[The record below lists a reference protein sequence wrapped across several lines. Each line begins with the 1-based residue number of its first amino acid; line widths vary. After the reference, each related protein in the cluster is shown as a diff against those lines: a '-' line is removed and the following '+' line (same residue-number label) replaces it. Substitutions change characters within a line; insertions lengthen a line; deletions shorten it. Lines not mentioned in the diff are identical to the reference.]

1 MSFPYSE
8 AREAPKAK
16 GWPARELGMTV
27 WAAGAV
33 RLAAA
38 VVTLTPHLHFDTAQ
52 DIANAVWA
60 AAVVLA
66 DGTRFRVDFAE
77 FAGAPAEFAACLWAL
92 AVAGD
97 AFPAERAAA
106 AAIAFLPTLP
116 PAELAMVVWSF
127 GKAVAANAALLH
139 TRTTAR

>member
-52 DIANAVWA
+52 DLANALWA
-60 AAVVLA
+60 AAMVLS
-66 DGTRFRVDFAE
+66 DGTRFRVNFA
-77 FAGAPAEFAACLWAL
+77 ALADAPAEFSACVWAL
-92 AVAGD
+92 AVAGYVCPGTQ
-97 AFPAERAAA
+97 FSKRT
-106 AAIAFLPTLP
+106 IASLQI
-116 PAELAMVVWSF
+116 
-127 GKAVAANAALLH
+127 
-139 TRTTAR
+139 